1 MNTCKEV
8 LLNDEKQRLCSNQ
21 EVVFPSIVVFCY
33 FLTLPILVEIVLGSI
48 INSTIF
54 SGYSIMKVINLLSK

>member
-8 LLNDEKQRLCSNQ
+8 LLNDQKQRLCCIQ

-33 FLTLPILVEIVLGSI
+33 FLTLPILVEIVLGSN